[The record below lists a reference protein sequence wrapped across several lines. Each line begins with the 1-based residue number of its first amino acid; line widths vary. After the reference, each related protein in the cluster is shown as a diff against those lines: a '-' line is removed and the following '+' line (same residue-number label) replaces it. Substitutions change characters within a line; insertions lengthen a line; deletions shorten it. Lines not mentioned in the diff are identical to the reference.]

1 MSTNSDERKRGKAF
15 KTLLF
20 DAIRDQCLIEAN
32 DNSTKEEIETLYI
45 GHIARRAFDS
55 EDKDSG
61 TLLKETLNK
70 SYPGLK
76 ATLPSIH
83 FDLPPNATP
92 LDKANAILD
101 AVATGTIPPDVG
113 AILVQAAKHTID
125 IEMATELKDR
135 MDKIEESLGINV

>member
-1 MSTNSDERKRGKAF
+1 MDTNSEERKRGKAF

-20 DAIRDQCLIEAN
+20 EAIREESLLDIGHGA
-32 DNSTKEEIETLYI
+32 TKEEIERSYI
-45 GHIARRAFDS
+45 AHIAKRAFDP
-55 EDKDSG
+55 DDRDSG
-61 TLLKETLNK
+61 TLLRETLNK

-76 ATLPSIH
+76 ATLPAIE
-83 FDLPPNATP
+83 FDLPKDATP
-92 LDKANAILD
+92 LQKANAILD
-101 AVATGTIPPDVG
+101 AVATGVIPPDVG